1 MTEDA
6 VNTYIWNL
14 RRNRSSNQKVQ
25 KFVEALWRFIFYLA
39 FCIIGYRTL
48 FIPTTASWVTDS
60 AEFWN
65 DWPMHDLTKKIA
77 FYYQAE
83 LGAYFHQLLW
93 TEVSRSDALEMI
105 IHHFVT
111 IFLVTLSYLTNFT
124 RIGTAILLLHDSA
137 DVFLES
143 AKVFNYVSKTPGGSW
158 SKPVCDGL
166 FFSFAI
172 TFFITRLVF
181 YPRHILYSVV
191 ITAQSLFG
199 FSLAYFTF
207 AGLLTILQILHVFW
221 FYLIARM
228 IYLEFFGGGINRD
241 IRSDDEAF
249 ENDGHASQENK
260 DNKDD

>member
-6 VNTYIWNL
+6 VNAYIWNL

-25 KFVEALWRFIFYLA
+25 KFVEALWRFLFYLA

-48 FIPTTASWVTDS
+48 FTPTTVSWVTDS

-65 DWPMHDLTKKIA
+65 DWPMHDLTESIA
-77 FYYQAE
+77 FYYQVE

-93 TEVSRSDALEMI
+93 TEVARSDALEMI

-143 AKVFNYVSKTPGGSW
+143 AKVFNYISKTPGGSW
-158 SKPVCDGL
+158 SKPICDGL
-166 FFSFAI
+166 FAAFAV
-172 TFFITRLVF
+172 TFFITRLNF
-181 YPRHILYSVV
+181 YPRHILYSVFL
-191 ITAQSLFG
+191 TARFRFG
-199 FSLAYFTF
+199 LSFAFFMF
-207 AGLLTILQILHVFW
+207 AGLLTILQILHIFW
-221 FYLIARM
+221 FYLIVRM
-228 IYLEFFGGGINRD
+228 LYFMFISGGVDKD
-241 IRSDDEAF
+241 IRSDDEDIDDDTVDF
-249 ENDGHASQENK
+249 
-260 DNKDD
+260 KDDKQD